1 VNTKVAL
8 RKEAVRL
15 YWQTGLSKAEI
26 SRRLKKS
33 RRWVVRWLARY
44 DHKQGEKSLE
54 DHSSAPKHR
63 KAVYPARIKN
73 MVLKSRKAR
82 KAQDRKYPYAL
93 ISAKAIYYELCD
105 LGVQPCPPPRTIHF
119 WLKQAGAVDPPS
131 KTCKESNPTYAAPRC
146 EAVNDV
152 HELDLKGPF
161 YLKNSSQKYYLIV
174 LRDVFGKKVALRALK
189 EKEMEQ
195 IIDFSVAVWQKIGLP
210 KFLQMDNGLEFRGSN
225 AYPRSLSRLM
235 RVCLDVKVQ
244 PVFIPKGEPWR
255 NGVVENLN
263 GLIQRLFLKAK
274 VFKNEKQVFK
284 EVQKLETCINTT
296 HQLSALNGKTP
307 NEFSAKAVSRF
318 LSSGYD
324 WRKRNLRNVKG
335 KVTFIRLVRKSGRI
349 TLNADD
355 KFFVG
360 KKYKWQY
367 VQAVVNVQK
376 KQLNFY
382 LMGKLIKSVAYS

>member
-1 VNTKVAL
+1 MNTKIAS

-15 YWQTGLSKAEI
+15 YWQEGLSKAEI

-44 DHKQGEKSLE
+44 EHEQGEKSLE
-54 DHSSAPKHR
+54 DRSSAPKHR
-63 KAVYPARIKN
+63 KEVYPQRIKK

-82 KAQDRKYPYAL
+82 KAQNRKYPYAL
-93 ISAKAIYYELCD
+93 ISAQAIYYELRD
-105 LGVQPCPPPRTIHF
+105 LGVQPCPPVRTIHF
-119 WLKQAGAVDPPS
+119 WLKQAGEIDKPAKP
-131 KTCKESNPTYAAPRC
+131 CKESNPTYPAPRC
-146 EAVNDV
+146 QAVNDV

-161 YLKNSSQKYYLIV
+161 YLKGSSQKYYLIV

-195 IIDFSVAVWQKIGLP
+195 IIDFSVETWQKIGLP

-244 PVFIPKGEPWR
+244 PVFIPKSEPWR
-255 NGVVENLN
+255 NGVIENLN
-263 GLIQRLFLKAK
+263 NLIERLLLKAK
-274 VFKNEKQVFK
+274 AFNNEKQLFK
-284 EVQKLETCINTT
+284 EVQKLETCINET
-296 HQLSALNGKTP
+296 HQLPALDGKTP
-307 NEFSAKAVSRF
+307 NEFSAKATRCF

-324 WRKRNLRNVKG
+324 WRKRNLQKVKG

-349 TLNADD
+349 TVNADD

-367 VQAVVNVQK
+367 VQAIVNVQK
-376 KQLNFY
+376 KQLGFY
-382 LMGKLIKSVAYS
+382 WMGKLIKSVAYS

>member
-1 VNTKVAL
+1 MNTKVAL

-15 YWQTGLSKAEI
+15 YWQEGLSKAEI
-26 SRRLKKS
+26 SRQLKKS

-44 DHKQGEKSLE
+44 DHGQGEKSLE

-63 KAVYPARIKN
+63 KEVYPTRIKN

-93 ISAKAIYYELCD
+93 ISAKAIYYELRD
-105 LGVQPCPPPRTIHF
+105 LGVKPCPPARTIHF
-119 WLKQAGAVDPPS
+119 WLKQAGEVDKPS
-131 KTCKESNPTYAAPRC
+131 KPGKESNPTYPAPPC
-146 EAVNDV
+146 KAVNDV

-195 IIDFSVAVWQKIGLP
+195 IIHFSVATWQKIGLP

-244 PVFIPKGEPWR
+244 PVFIPKSEPWR
-255 NGVVENLN
+255 NGVIENLN
-263 GLIQRLFLKAK
+263 SLIQRLLLKAH
-274 VFKNEKQVFK
+274 VFKNEKQLFK

-296 HQLSALNGKTP
+296 HHLPALNGKTP
-307 NEFSAKAVSRF
+307 NEFSARVEPRF
-318 LSSGYD
+318 LSVEYD
-324 WRKRNLRNVKG
+324 WRKRNLQQVKG
-335 KVTFIRLVRKSGRI
+335 KVTFIRLVRKSGRV

-367 VQAVVNVQK
+367 VQAIVNVQK
-376 KQLNFY
+376 KQLDFY

>member
-1 VNTKVAL
+1 
-8 RKEAVRL
+8 
-15 YWQTGLSKAEI
+15 
-26 SRRLKKS
+26 
-33 RRWVVRWLARY
+33 LA
-44 DHKQGEKSLE
+44 
-54 DHSSAPKHR
+54 
-63 KAVYPARIKN
+63 
-73 MVLKSRKAR
+73 
-82 KAQDRKYPYAL
+82 
-93 ISAKAIYYELCD
+93 
-105 LGVQPCPPPRTIHF
+105 
-119 WLKQAGAVDPPS
+119 
-131 KTCKESNPTYAAPRC
+131 
-146 EAVNDV
+146 
-152 HELDLKGPF
+152 
-161 YLKNSSQKYYLIV
+161 
-174 LRDVFGKKVALRALK
+174 
-189 EKEMEQ
+189 
-195 IIDFSVAVWQKIGLP
+195 KIGLP

-349 TLNADD
+349 TLTADD

-360 KKYKWQY
+360 TPALAGGAREKYKWQY
-367 VQAVVNVQK
+367 VQAIVNVQN
-376 KQLNFY
+376 KQLGFY